1 VCVCV
6 RVCLCVYVCVCLCVS
21 VCLCACV
28 CMCVCVPSLKDVG
41 DDGDLSCCVY
51 DDACMYGCV

>member
-1 VCVCV
+1 MCPCVS
-6 RVCLCVYVCVCLCVS
+6 VCVCLCVS
-21 VCLCACV
+21 VCVCVSVCACV